1 MPDQRTVAIIA
12 VGIGLAVLHVRT
24 TGELRAAL
32 RELRVQSSARGGA
45 KQVPAAALR

>member
-12 VGIGLAVLHVRT
+12 VGIALAVLHVRT
-24 TGELRAAL
+24 TGE
-32 RELRVQSSARGGA
+32 ERVQSSARGGA